1 MCRFFLKNS
10 AIICYLILTVWLLG
24 SKKWGIFL
32 QTSIE
37 TADIYMT
44 FYDFVNFCV
53 FRMGGIAGN
62 LKDLAVQEEEHSA
75 LERDL
80 EAQLVSLV

>member
-1 MCRFFLKNS
+1 
-10 AIICYLILTVWLLG
+10 
-24 SKKWGIFL
+24 
-32 QTSIE
+32 
-37 TADIYMT
+37 
-44 FYDFVNFCV
+44 
-53 FRMGGIAGN
+53 MGGISGN